1 MRRQLLAATAAITT
15 TLALTVTVPAFA
27 DHEEPVVEPD
37 NPICEEFEI
46 DDVVLEFLDKIEFPL
61 EGEEDQPTVIDD
73 IEDLFD
79 PADYD
84 LPIVLVIVKGGNSAN
99 VYGEP
104 PFHDLVAPDG
114 KEISHIEICG
124 AELDETPTPTPTPT
138 PTETPTDKPTTPAET
153 PAPVPTEVPAG
164 DTEGNSGSA
173 GLFGLVLAASV
184 AVAGAAMAARRR
196 FLHDS

>member
-138 PTETPTDKPTTPAET
+138 ETPTDKPTTPAET

>member
-27 DHEEPVVEPD
+27 DHEDPVEEPG

-46 DDVVLEFLDKIEFPL
+46 DGTALEFLDKIEFD
-61 EGEEDQPTVIDD
+61 GEQPTIIDD

-99 VYGEP
+99 VYAAP

-124 AELDETPTPTPTPT
+124 AELDETPTPTPT
-138 PTETPTDKPTTPAET
+138 ETPTDKPTDKPTIPAET

-164 DTEGNSGSA
+164 NTDDSGSA

-184 AVAGAAMAARRR
+184 AVAGVAMVARRR
-196 FLHDS
+196 FLHES

>member
-1 MRRQLLAATAAITT
+1 
-15 TLALTVTVPAFA
+15 
-27 DHEEPVVEPD
+27 
-37 NPICEEFEI
+37 
-46 DDVVLEFLDKIEFPL
+46 
-61 EGEEDQPTVIDD
+61 VIDD

-99 VYGEP
+99 VYVEP

-138 PTETPTDKPTTPAET
+138 ETPSDKPTTPAET